1 MRHLNSTHAL
11 FLGAVLG
18 LGAAVLP
25 SSCGKM
31 PVITRCN
38 ASNCDGCCDDT
49 GSCFKGTSP
58 EACGATGQTCAVCAM
73 GQNCA
78 RVDQNNEFGGRC
90 TGGTTGGGDAGT
102 GGGGG
107 TTGGGG
113 GTTGGGSATG
123 GGGGSM
129 DGGTCN
135 ATTCANGCCSAT
147 GVCITNTTPSRCGTG
162 GAACTSC
169 MMGNTCVSGACTPCT
184 GCIDISTGAC
194 QGGMS
199 NMLCGKMGSFCQ
211 ACDQAAGQTC
221 QGGTCFGGTTC
232 NSTTCAGCCDGN
244 NCKLPTQYTNAQCG
258 QGAAGAACTTC
269 LNGAT
274 CDAMD
279 AGACVGGGGMGGGGG
294 IFPGLDGGGLPGMC
308 DPANGM
314 NCNNGEC
321 CLDTLGICVPNGT
334 DALIGQACGAGGGV
348 CDVCIGFLGEMC
360 DTTAG
365 TCN

>member
-1 MRHLNSTHAL
+1 MRPLNSTHAL

-25 SSCGKM
+25 SSCGKP

-58 EACGATGQTCAVCAM
+58 EACGATGQTCAVCSM
-73 GQNCA
+73 GQSCA
-78 RVDQNNEFGGRC
+78 RVDQNSEFGGRC
-90 TGGTTGGGDAGT
+90 TGGTTGGGDGGT
-102 GGGGG
+102 GGGGGG

-123 GGGGSM
+123 GGGGGST

-147 GVCITNTTPSRCGTG
+147 GVCITNTTPSRCGAG

-169 MMGNTCVSGACTPCT
+169 MMGNTCVSGTCTPCA

-199 NMLCGKMGSFCQ
+199 NTLCGKMGSFCQ
-211 ACDQAAGQTC
+211 ACDQQAGQTC
-221 QGGTCFGGTTC
+221 QNGTCFGGTTC
-232 NSTTCAGCCDGN
+232 NATTCMGCCDGN

-294 IFPGLDGGGLPGMC
+294 GLPGLDGGLGGFC
-308 DPANGM
+308 DPTDPTT
-314 NCNNGEC
+314 C
-321 CLDTLGICVPNGT
+321 PGT
-334 DALIGQACGAGGGV
+334 DCCDGIGSIGFCVGAGED
-348 CDVCIGFLGEMC
+348 CALSPIPILG
-360 DTTAG
+360 G
-365 TCN
+365 TCNGGNKTCEL

>member
-1 MRHLNSTHAL
+1 MRPLNSTHAL

-25 SSCGKM
+25 SSCGKP

-78 RVDQNNEFGGRC
+78 RVDQNSEFGGRC
-90 TGGTTGGGDAGT
+90 TGGTTGGGDGGT
-102 GGGGG
+102 GTGGGGGG

-123 GGGGSM
+123 GGGGST

-147 GVCITNTTPSRCGTG
+147 GVCITNTTPSRCGAG

-169 MMGNTCVSGACTPCT
+169 MMGNTCVSGTCTPCA

-199 NMLCGKMGSFCQ
+199 NTLCGKMGSFCQ
-211 ACDQAAGQTC
+211 ACDQQAGQTC
-221 QGGTCFGGTTC
+221 QNGTCFGGTTC
-232 NSTTCAGCCDGN
+232 NATTCMGCCDGN

-258 QGAAGAACTTC
+258 QGAPGAACTTC

-294 IFPGLDGGGLPGMC
+294 FPGLDGGGLPSFC
-308 DPANGM
+308 DDMTPCASGCCDSLGGLFGLCVSTNDPCQFGGANP
-314 NCNNGEC
+314 
-321 CLDTLGICVPNGT
+321 L
-334 DALIGQACGAGGGV
+334 
-348 CDVCIGFLGEMC
+348 CIIASC
-360 DTTAG
+360 
-365 TCN
+365 TCKSSGSCEP